1 MLEQELKN
9 IWKNSS
15 KSAQIS
21 IETDLLVQ
29 EFDTKMITIQKNIRK
44 RDVREISASVF
55 GILLFSFLAY
65 EIPFPITKF
74 SCFLSILW
82 FVYVIYKFRKSN
94 QQNSSENLSLPLR
107 EQLEHKKQL
116 LQHQIKLLNSAGYW
130 YAAPSFITN
139 FIFIFGLENPADY
152 NWKNLIAENLLP
164 LSVNAKVG
172 TIIGLGFFYL
182 LIGWVHKIAAKK
194 EVQPILKN
202 IEIIQQQLT
211 TSGEHRLLLKIKQ
224 Q

>member
-15 KSAQIS
+15 KTAQIS
-21 IETDLLVQ
+21 IETDQLVQ
-29 EFDTKMITIQKNIRK
+29 EFDTKMTTVQKNIRK

-82 FVYVIYKFRKSN
+82 FMYVIYKFRQSN
-94 QQNSSENLSLPLR
+94 QQNSSEKLSASLK

-116 LQHQIKLLNSAGYW
+116 LQQQLKLLNSAAYW

-139 FIFIFGLENPADY
+139 FIFIFGLGNPADY
-152 NWKNLIAENLLP
+152 KWTNLIAENLLP
-164 LSVNAKVG
+164 LTLNAKAG
-172 TIIGLGFFYL
+172 TIIGLFIFYL
-182 LIGWVHKIAAKK
+182 LVAWLHRIAAKK

-202 IEIIQQQLT
+202 IEDIQQQLNN
-211 TSGEHRLLLKIKQ
+211 SN
-224 Q
+224 

>member
-29 EFDTKMITIQKNIRK
+29 EFDTKMNTIQKNIRK

-202 IEIIQQQLT
+202 IEIIQQQLI
-211 TSGEHRLLLKIKQ
+211 TSGEHRKNKE
-224 Q
+224 